1 MILFI
6 AQLFVSVAVPTYP
19 VQMQCDF
26 DTFSVVF
33 ERTATN
39 HSNFA
44 FAGESETITNFFRSQ
59 TVTLEDETGVYYLF
73 SPTELLLI
81 VDPVNSRAATGKQE
95 AKCFKIAGI

>member
-33 ERTATN
+33 ERTTTN

-44 FAGESETITNFFRSQ
+44 FTGEGETITNFFQNR
-59 TVTLEDETGVYYLF
+59 TVTLEDETGIYYLIT
-73 SPTELLLI
+73 PTELLLA
-81 VDPVNSRAATGKQE
+81 VDPINSRATTGKQE
-95 AKCFKIAGI
+95 AECFKIAGI

>member
-1 MILFI
+1 MILFL
-6 AQLFVSVAVPTYP
+6 AQLFVSVAVHTYP

-33 ERTATN
+33 ERDKLN

-44 FAGESETITNFFRSQ
+44 FSGEGETITNFFQNR
-59 TVTLEDETGVYYLF
+59 TVTLEDETGIYYLI
-73 SPTELLLI
+73 STTELLLA
-81 VDPVNSRAATGKQE
+81 VDPVNSRATTGKQE